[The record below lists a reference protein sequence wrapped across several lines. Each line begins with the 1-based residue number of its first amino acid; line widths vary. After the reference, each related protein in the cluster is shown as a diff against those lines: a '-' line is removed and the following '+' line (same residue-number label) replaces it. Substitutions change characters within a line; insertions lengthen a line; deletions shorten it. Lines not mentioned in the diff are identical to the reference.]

1 MNFRA
6 IYQFQWGFFFSPS
19 AARTKKKREK
29 RTAARLF
36 GSQSSD
42 YGNSRLLMSGRRE
55 ILHERL
61 TCFVCS
67 ITKSTEGAKD
77 SEVKQNTSGFV
88 TQSFAAFLAQ
98 EGVAIATA
106 QFFFSRPFFMAFL
119 AVSRNIHEASTK
131 KFQKMTNTGEND
143 RLFVRNRR
151 KHRKLELP
159 MDRKIITERKEKEE
173 KNTQF

>member
-1 MNFRA
+1 MKNGYILKVKRIAKSNWKTNFN
-6 IYQFQWGFFFSPS
+6 INEFPCHLPILVGIFFFHYQLQEQ
-19 AARTKKKREK
+19 KKKREK

-42 YGNSRLLMSGRRE
+42 CGNSRLLMSGRRE

-88 TQSFAAFLAQ
+88 T
-98 EGVAIATA
+98 
-106 QFFFSRPFFMAFL
+106 
-119 AVSRNIHEASTK
+119 
-131 KFQKMTNTGEND
+131 
-143 RLFVRNRR
+143 
-151 KHRKLELP
+151 
-159 MDRKIITERKEKEE
+159 
-173 KNTQF
+173 